1 MIDGVHIF
9 AKDPKID
16 ITVPLGDGAAVLTG
30 GFGGYEI
37 VERQDDVG
45 MTDWSGQQPITQDV
59 SLLLNGWESNTPVQR
74 QWDLIRQLGR
84 DSSPDER
91 RPPVFQV
98 SGPVEYSGK
107 WWVLPS
113 SGIETNA
120 GSVIRRGDDGALMRI
135 EFTLHLLEYVK
146 PQVVRRRRRGDD
158 GVVQGKSIGPPTYTV
173 KKGENLSEIANK
185 LYGTWKRWKEI
196 GQKQNPPIT
205 DPNRELNP
213 GRVLEL

>member
-1 MIDGVHIF
+1 MDGVHIV
-9 AKDPKID
+9 AQHPKID

-37 VERQDDVG
+37 VDRQDDIG

-74 QWDLIRQLGR
+74 QWDLIKQLGR
-84 DSSPDER
+84 DISPDER

-98 SGPVEYSGK
+98 SGPVEYSGRS
-107 WWVLPS
+107 WVLPAG
-113 SGIETNA
+113 GIETNP
-120 GSVIRRGDDGALMRI
+120 GSVIRRREDGALMRI
-135 EFTLHLLEYVK
+135 EFTLHLLEHVK
-146 PQVVRRRRRGDD
+146 PKVVRRRRRGDD
-158 GVVQGKSIGPPTYTV
+158 GVVRRQNIGPPTYTV
-173 KKGENLSEIANK
+173 KKGDTLAEIANK
-185 LYGTWKRWKEI
+185 LYGTWKRGKEI